1 MSVAIPAP
9 QQQQQV
15 QHQLQQL
22 AAAGLLTHTH
32 SADRQEDL
40 LIAAAAAAEIQ
51 DDTAAQPDQNMP
63 PAAVLAAG
71 GFSHSSSALLQQQQ
85 MPGLDLHAAVDRARC
100 FSDGALPQS
109 TWQQQQQQLQHSPSF
124 RTALQLQLLL
134 QQCQRA
140 QHCPLHFLQNK
151 QPHWNEALRC
161 WCLNFRGRVRLAS
174 VKNFQLVSDP
184 NPPRSA
190 AASAINSM
198 AAAAAAANPD
208 GSNASFSSAATS
220 LSDASSSSSDDS
232 HHPASVAAAAA
243 AAGQAE
249 GPEGGP
255 EAAAAA
261 QAGLSGLT
269 VSGLSSGSTH
279 GLLLRGSAHTGGIVT
294 QFGKVDSDVYI
305 LDYDPVLMN
314 GLQAFAVALTS
325 FGTKVL
331 L

>member
-9 QQQQQV
+9 SQHQQAQQQLL
-15 QHQLQQL
+15 QLS
-22 AAAGLLTHTH
+22 AAALPKQCSIAFRQDELLF
-32 SADRQEDL
+32 A
-40 LIAAAAAAEIQ
+40 AAAAAAEIQ
-51 DDTAAQPDQNMP
+51 DDTAAQTDQNMLP
-63 PAAVLAAG
+63 SPAAMLQQATTG
-71 GFSHSSSALLQQQQ
+71 LNRSSSAVLQQQFQ
-85 MPGLDLHAAVDRARC
+85 SLDIHAAADRARC
-100 FSDGALPQS
+100 FSDGALPRGPWQQEQQQEQ
-109 TWQQQQQQLQHSPSF
+109 QQQQQQLQHSPSF

-140 QHCPLHFLQNK
+140 QHTPLHFLHNK

-174 VKNFQLVSDP
+174 VKNFQLVTDP

-190 AASAINSM
+190 APAISNL
-198 AAAAAAANPD
+198 AAAAAAAAAGLD
-208 GSNASFSSAATS
+208 ASDASFSSDGA
-220 LSDASSSSSDDS
+220 SDASSSSSDSS
-232 HHPASVAAAAA
+232 HHTASVAAAAA
-243 AAGQAE
+243 GDQAG

-255 EAAAAA
+255 DTAHH
-261 QAGLSGLT
+261 QAGLSG
-269 VSGLSSGSTH
+269 S

-294 QFGKVDSDVYI
+294 QFGKVDNDTYI
-305 LDYDPVLMN
+305 LDYDPVLIN

>member
-15 QHQLQQL
+15 QHQLLQL
-22 AAAGLLTHTH
+22 SAAALPKHCDMTYRQDELLF
-32 SADRQEDL
+32 AA
-40 LIAAAAAAEIQ
+40 AAAAAAEIQ
-51 DDTAAQPDQNMP
+51 DDTAAQTDQNMLP
-63 PAAVLAAG
+63 SPAAVLQQATG
-71 GFSHSSSALLQQQQ
+71 LNRSSSAVLQQQFQ
-85 MPGLDLHAAVDRARC
+85 GLDLHAAADRARC
-100 FSDGALPQS
+100 FSDGALPRGPWQQEQQ
-109 TWQQQQQQLQHSPSF
+109 QQQQQQLQHSPSF

-140 QHCPLHFLQNK
+140 QHTPLHFLHNK

-174 VKNFQLVSDP
+174 VKNFQLVTDP

-190 AASAINSM
+190 APAFSNL
-198 AAAAAAANPD
+198 AAAAAAAALD
-208 GSNASFSSAATS
+208 GSDASFSSDGAS
-220 LSDASSSSSDDS
+220 SASSSSSDSS

-243 AAGQAE
+243 AGDQAG

-255 EAAAAA
+255 DAAHH
-261 QAGLSGLT
+261 QAGLSGP
-269 VSGLSSGSTH
+269 

-294 QFGKVDSDVYI
+294 QFGKVDNDMYI
-305 LDYDPVLMN
+305 LDYDPVLIN
-314 GLQAFAVALTS
+314 GLQTFAVALTS